1 MKPYYQTEDISEC
14 GKEQGTEFVLQKQ
27 EEFSCMQI
35 LKQMIEMNPNY
46 YQLLALW
53 PACVLLFNKKK
64 TKTNKKKPCIIIP
77 LYSSVS

>member
-1 MKPYYQTEDISEC
+1 MKPNYQTEDISEC

-46 YQLLALW
+46 YQLLAL
-53 PACVLLFNKKK
+53 
-64 TKTNKKKPCIIIP
+64 
-77 LYSSVS
+77 